1 MPLDLVTDVLVIGGG
16 PAASWAAIEAARTG
30 VRVTLVD
37 KGYLGTSGAA
47 APTGLGTWWAPTKD
61 GRRATAERRVARSFG
76 VADVPWAVHTL
87 DEAHNGLTQL
97 AAWGYPFPTDDAG
110 ERYIPNLRTADYMHF
125 MRRRVR
131 AAGVRVYDHHPALE
145 LIVADGVVSGASGI
159 ARQND
164 ETWQIRAA
172 AIVLATGGCVFGE
185 RVHGAAG
192 LTGDGYL
199 LAVEAGATL
208 SGMEFSA
215 QYGIVPFPTASNKG
229 LIYSW
234 ATFSREDGTPID
246 DNGEDRQVLVAR
258 ALSDGPV
265 YARFDNVP
273 AALQNDLRVGQP
285 NILLPFDRAG
295 INPFEERF
303 PVMLRCEGTVRGVG
317 GIRLDGDSCAT
328 GVPGLFAAGDAA
340 SRERLTGA
348 ISGGGGPN
356 SAWAIASGVW
366 AGRSAGAFARY
377 VGRHHETRV
386 AQPAGRTRLD
396 PAAVG
401 VVKAEM
407 LPLDRNFFRTGRT
420 LVRSLANLGDA
431 WANLRSA
438 GGLAGVAALRSR
450 EAAAMTATA
459 RWSYA
464 AALHRT
470 ESRGMHRRLDAPA
483 MDPAFARPVGISGLD
498 AMRIVRDEAPL
509 AEALAS

>member
-1 MPLDLVTDVLVIGGG
+1 MHVDLVTDVLVIGGG
-16 PAASWAAIEAARTG
+16 PAASWAAIEAAHAG
-30 VRVTLVD
+30 ARVALVD

-47 APTGLGTWWAPTKD
+47 APTGVGTWWAPTKE
-61 GRRATAERRVARSFG
+61 GRRATVERRVARSFG
-76 VADVPWAVHTL
+76 LADVPWAVRTL
-87 DEAHNGLTQL
+87 DEAHTGLERL
-97 AAWGYPFPTDDAG
+97 AAWGYPFPNDDSG

-131 AAGVRVYDHHPALE
+131 AAGVSIYDHHPALE
-145 LIVADGVVSGASGI
+145 LIVADGVVCGALGI
-159 ARQND
+159 ARQSD
-164 ETWQIRAA
+164 ETWRIRAA
-172 AIVLATGGCVFGE
+172 AVVLATGGCVFGE
-185 RVHGAAG
+185 RVQGAAG

-199 LAVEAGATL
+199 MAVEAGATL
-208 SGMEFSA
+208 SGMEFSS
-215 QYGIVPFPTASNKG
+215 QYGIVPFQTASNKG
-229 LIYSW
+229 LIYFW
-234 ATFSREDGTPID
+234 ATFMRVDGTPIE

-273 AALQNDLRVGQP
+273 PALQNDLRAGQP

-317 GIRLDGDSCAT
+317 GIRLAGTSCAT

-356 SAWAIASGVW
+356 SAWAIASGRW

-377 VGRHHETRV
+377 VGRHHETR
-386 AQPAGRTRLD
+386 AAHSAGRTRLD
-396 PAAVG
+396 PTATG

-420 LVRSLANLGDA
+420 LRRSLTTLGDA
-431 WANLRSA
+431 WTNLRSSD
-438 GGLAGVAALRSR
+438 GLDGVAALRAR

-459 RWSYA
+459 RWSYT

-483 MDPAFARPVGISGLD
+483 MDPAFARPIAISGLD
-498 AMRIVRDEAPL
+498 TMHVERNVLPA